1 MDPCPPNPSA
11 EESLVVLAPNISIPR
26 NEAKPVGGWGDKGNP
41 NKLAE
46 PEKSHSRLF
55 LESWVLGMSIPYA
68 AAAFISSGSGS
79 HMWRAWDSIGLTFF
93 SSYSHM
99 INLESSTG

>member
-26 NEAKPVGGWGDKGNP
+26 NEAQPVGRRGDKGNA

-46 PEKSHSRLF
+46 LEKSHSRLF

-68 AAAFISSGSGS
+68 AAAVTSSGSGS
-79 HMWRAWDSIGLTFF
+79 HM
-93 SSYSHM
+93 
-99 INLESSTG
+99 